1 MFREFLARFAHDR
14 HPPKALPEPDARLA
28 LAALLVRVAKSD
40 HTYLF
45 EEISRIDRILAA
57 RFGLNPVEAA
67 KLRAT
72 AEQLEHDLPETE
84 RFASVLRESVPYPD
98 RLGIAGTLW
107 EVMMADGKA
116 DADEEAAIAAIEH
129 ALGIDEYDSAALRE
143 TARSIP

>member
-14 HPPKALPEPDARLA
+14 HPPAALPEPDARLA

-40 HTYLF
+40 HAYLF

-72 AEQLEHDLPETE
+72 AEKLEHDLPETE
-84 RFASVLRESVPYPD
+84 RFAAVLRESVDYAE
-98 RLGIAGTLW
+98 RLGIAGALW

-116 DADEEAAIAAIEH
+116 DADEEAAIVAIEH
-129 ALGIDEYDSAALRE
+129 ALGIEEYDSAALRE
-143 TARSIP
+143 TTRSIP

>member
-1 MFREFLARFAHDR
+1 MLRELLARFAHDR
-14 HPPKALPEPDARLA
+14 HPPAALPEPDARLA

-40 HTYLF
+40 HAYLF

-67 KLRAT
+67 RLRAT
-72 AEQLEHDLPETE
+72 AEKLEHDLPETE
-84 RFASVLRESVPYPD
+84 RFASVLRDSVDYAE
-98 RLGIAGTLW
+98 RLGIAGALW

-116 DADEEAAIAAIEH
+116 DAEEEAAIAAIEH
-129 ALGIDEYDSAALRE
+129 ALGIEAYDSAALRD

>member
-1 MFREFLARFAHDR
+1 MLRELLARLAHNR
-14 HPPKALPEPDARLA
+14 HPPAALPEPDARLA

-40 HTYLF
+40 HAYLF

-67 KLRAT
+67 RLRAT
-72 AEQLEHDLPETE
+72 AEKLEHDLPETE
-84 RFASVLRESVPYPD
+84 RFASVLRDSVDYAE
-98 RLGIAGTLW
+98 RLGIAGALW

-116 DADEEAAIAAIEH
+116 DAEEEAAIAAIEH
-129 ALGIDEYDSAALRE
+129 ALGIEDYDSAALRE